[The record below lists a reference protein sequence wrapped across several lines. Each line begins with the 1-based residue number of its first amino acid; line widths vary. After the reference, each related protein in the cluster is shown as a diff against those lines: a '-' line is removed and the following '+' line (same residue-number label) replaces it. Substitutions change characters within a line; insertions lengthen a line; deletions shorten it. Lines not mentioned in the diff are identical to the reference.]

1 MTAAVALAGLAG
13 DGCSDKAMPGTPLG
27 TFNVTASVS
36 TNTCGAGPNA
46 PNPWTFQVDL
56 SVDGSVLYWS
66 WKDGS
71 PYLSGVISSGV
82 ASFTDS
88 QTGSDPADAAACTAA
103 NNGGDYWFGPSQT
116 AASCTSSVG
125 CTMTRS
131 DAYEVTLASTQKSFT
146 GTLSYTFSVVSG
158 SNCSSQLSAAGGIY
172 DVLPCTIAYSLSA
185 SQ

>member
-1 MTAAVALAGLAG
+1 
-13 DGCSDKAMPGTPLG
+13 MPGTPLG
-27 TFNVTASVS
+27 TFNVTGTS
-36 TNTCGAGPNA
+36 TSNTCGLNA

-56 SVDGSVLYWS
+56 SLDGAVLYWS

-71 PYLSGVISSGV
+71 PYLSGDLSNGE

-88 QTGSDPADAAACTAA
+88 ATGSDPADAAACTAA
-103 NNGGDYWFGPSQT
+103 NNGDGYWFGPYQT
-116 AASCTSSVG
+116 AVPCTSSVG

-131 DAYEVTLASTQKSFT
+131 DAYDLTLATTMKSFT
-146 GTLSYTFSVVSG
+146 GTLAYTFTVASG
-158 SNCSSQLSAAGGIY
+158 SNCSAELSSAGGAY